1 MLLTDRGVCDI
12 RRFILA
18 GILLTQNNT
27 FIIGD
32 VARILGWIMNVLFNF
47 LNGVFGIQNIGL
59 CIILFTVIIYLLMLP
74 LTIKQQKFSKLSA
87 KMNPEIQ
94 QIQKKYKNKKDNE
107 SMMAMNEETQAVY
120 AKYGVSPTGSCLQ
133 LLIQMP
139 ILFALYR
146 VIMNVP
152 AYVNGVKDVFTELA
166 GRIMSAPGGTT
177 FMEELGTNGRMYLE
191 SRDFTQTNTIIDVL
205 YKLQDS
211 GAATWQMLA
220 DKFPDMEGLIVS
232 TQSSINHMNNFGI
245 NIANSPWNIAKSA
258 IATGSFLLL
267 VGAVL
272 VPLLAALTQWLN
284 VKMMPQPSTGDENE
298 TMNSTMKT
306 MNMMMPIMSAWF
318 CMTLPA
324 GMGLYWIMGAV
335 VRGIQQWSINKYL
348 DRLDLDEL
356 VKKNIEKNNRIR
368 EKKGLPPQ
376 KMTDIART
384 NVRTIENSSKKKSM
398 TEEERKAA
406 MEASTDYYKNSDKPG
421 SLASKAAMVARYN
434 EKTKK

>member
-1 MLLTDRGVCDI
+1 M
-12 RRFILA
+12 A

-59 CIILFTVIIYLLMLP
+59 CIILFTVLIYLLMLP

-94 QIQKKYKNKKDNE
+94 AIQKKYKDKKDNQ

-133 LLIQMP
+133 LIIQMP

-152 AYVNGVKDVFTELA
+152 AYVNGVKDIFVQLA
-166 GRIMSAPGGTT
+166 NQIMAAPGGSA
-177 FMEELGTNGRMYLE
+177 FIEELSTSGRMYIE
-191 SRDFTQTNTIIDVL
+191 GKDFTQVNTIVDVL

-211 GAATWQMLA
+211 GTATWQMLI
-220 DKFPDMEGLIVS
+220 DQFPEMEELILS
-232 TQSSINHMNNFGI
+232 TQASINHMNNFGI
-245 NIANSPWNIAKSA
+245 NIANSPWNIARSA
-258 IATGSFLLL
+258 LAAGSVLMLI
-267 VGAVL
+267 GAVL
-272 VPLLAALTQWLN
+272 VPFLAAFTQWLN
-284 VKMMPQPSTGDENE
+284 VKMMPQPSAGDNSND
-298 TMNSTMKT
+298 TMNATMKS
-306 MNMMMPIMSAWF
+306 MNMMMPLMSAWF
-318 CMTLPA
+318 CFTLPA

-335 VRGIQQWSINKYL
+335 VRGIQQWAINKYM
-348 DRLDLDEL
+348 DRLDLDE
-356 VKKNIEKNNRIR
+356 VIQKNIEKNNRIR

-376 KMTDIART
+376 KINDIART
-384 NVRTIENSSKKKSM
+384 NVKAIENSSRRKAM
-398 TEEERKAA
+398 TDEERKAA
-406 MEASTDYYKNSDKPG
+406 MEASTNYYKNSEKEG
-421 SLASKAAMVARYN
+421 SLASKAAMVAKYN
-434 EKTKK
+434 ERTKK

>member
-1 MLLTDRGVCDI
+1 M
-12 RRFILA
+12 A

>member
-1 MLLTDRGVCDI
+1 M
-12 RRFILA
+12 A

-47 LNGVFGIQNIGL
+47 LSSVFGIQNIGL

-87 KMNPEIQ
+87 KMNPELQ
-94 QIQKKYKNKKDNE
+94 EIQKKYKNKKDNN
-107 SMMAMNEETQAVY
+107 SMMAMNEETQAIY

-152 AYVNGVKDVFTELA
+152 AYVNGVKGVFMELA
-166 GRIMSAPGGTT
+166 EKIMAAPGGSD
-177 FMEELGTNGRMYLE
+177 FIKELSTNGRMYIE
-191 SRDFTQTNTIIDVL
+191 GKDFAQINTVIDVL
-205 YKLQDS
+205 YKLQDTGS
-211 GAATWQMLA
+211 ATWQMLI
-220 DKFPDMEGLIVS
+220 DRFPEMESLIHT
-232 TQSSINHMNNFGI
+232 TQASISGMNNFGI

-258 IATGSFLLL
+258 LAAGSVAMFA
-267 VGAVL
+267 GAVL

-284 VKMMPQPSTGDENE
+284 VKMMPQPSAGDGND
-298 TMNSTMKT
+298 TMNATMKS
-306 MNMMMPIMSAWF
+306 MNMMMPLMSAWF
-318 CMTLPA
+318 CFTLPA
-324 GMGLYWIMGAV
+324 GMGLYWIVGAV

-348 DRLDLDEL
+348 DRLDLDE
-356 VKKNIEKNNRIR
+356 VVRKNIEKNNRIR

-376 KMTDIART
+376 KINSIAKT
-384 NVRTIENSSKKKSM
+384 NVKAIDHADKKKM
-398 TEEERKAA
+398 TEEERQAA
-406 MEASTDYYKNSDKPG
+406 LEASTSYYKNSDKPG
-421 SLASKAAMVARYN
+421 SLASKAAMVAKYN

>member
-1 MLLTDRGVCDI
+1 M
-12 RRFILA
+12 A

-47 LNGVFGIQNIGL
+47 LNGAFGIQNIGL

-94 QIQKKYKNKKDNE
+94 AIQKKYKDRKDNQ

-152 AYVNGVKDVFTELA
+152 AYVNGVKDIFMQLA
-166 GRIMSAPGGTT
+166 NQIMAAPGGSA
-177 FMEELGTNGRMYLE
+177 FMEELSTSGRMYIE
-191 SRDFTQTNTIIDVL
+191 GKDFSQVNTIVDVL

-211 GAATWQMLA
+211 GTATWQMLI
-220 DKFPDMEGLIVS
+220 DQFPEMEELILS
-232 TQSSINHMNNFGI
+232 THASINHMNNFGI

-258 IATGSFLLL
+258 LAAGSVLMLI
-267 VGAVL
+267 GAVL
-272 VPLLAALTQWLN
+272 VPFLAALTQWLN
-284 VKMMPQPSTGDENE
+284 VKMMPQPSAGDNGND
-298 TMNSTMKT
+298 TMNATMKS
-306 MNMMMPIMSAWF
+306 MNMMMPLMSAWF
-318 CMTLPA
+318 CFTLPA

-348 DRLDLDEL
+348 DRLDLDE
-356 VKKNIEKNNRIR
+356 VIRQNIEKNNRIR
-368 EKKGLPPQ
+368 EKKGLSPQ
-376 KMTDIART
+376 KINEIVRT
-384 NVRTIENSSKKKSM
+384 NVKAIENTGRQKTM
-398 TEEERKAA
+398 TDEERKAA
-406 MEASTDYYKNSDKPG
+406 IEASTNYYKNSEKEG
-421 SLASKAAMVARYN
+421 SLASKAAMVAKYN
-434 EKTKK
+434 ERTKK

>member
-1 MLLTDRGVCDI
+1 M
-12 RRFILA
+12 A

-59 CIILFTVIIYLLMLP
+59 CIILFTVIIYFLMLP

-94 QIQKKYKNKKDNE
+94 QIQKKYKNRKDNE

-166 GRIMSAPGGTT
+166 GRIMSAPGGIE

-211 GAATWQMLA
+211 GAATWQMLI
-220 DKFPDMEGLIVS
+220 DKFPEMEELIVS

-258 IATGSFLLL
+258 ISTGSFLLL
-267 VGAVL
+267 VGAIL
-272 VPLLAALTQWLN
+272 VPLLAAFTQWLN

-348 DRLDLDEL
+348 DKLDLDEV

-384 NVRTIENSSKKKSM
+384 NVRAIENNGKKKGM

-406 MEASTDYYKNSDKPG
+406 MEASTNYYKNSDKPG
-421 SLASKAAMVARYN
+421 SLASKAAMVAKYN

>member
-1 MLLTDRGVCDI
+1 
-12 RRFILA
+12 
-18 GILLTQNNT
+18 
-27 FIIGD
+27 
-32 VARILGWIMNVLFNF
+32 
-47 LNGVFGIQNIGL
+47 
-59 CIILFTVIIYLLMLP
+59 
-74 LTIKQQKFSKLSA
+74 
-87 KMNPEIQ
+87 
-94 QIQKKYKNKKDNE
+94 
-107 SMMAMNEETQAVY
+107 
-120 AKYGVSPTGSCLQ
+120 
-133 LLIQMP
+133 
-139 ILFALYR
+139 
-146 VIMNVP
+146 
-152 AYVNGVKDVFTELA
+152 
-166 GRIMSAPGGTT
+166 
-177 FMEELGTNGRMYLE
+177 MEELGTNGRMYLE

-267 VGAVL
+267 AGAVL

>member
-1 MLLTDRGVCDI
+1 M
-12 RRFILA
+12 A

-59 CIILFTVIIYLLMLP
+59 CIILFTVIIYLLILP

>member
-1 MLLTDRGVCDI
+1 
-12 RRFILA
+12 
-18 GILLTQNNT
+18 
-27 FIIGD
+27 
-32 VARILGWIMNVLFNF
+32 
-47 LNGVFGIQNIGL
+47 
-59 CIILFTVIIYLLMLP
+59 
-74 LTIKQQKFSKLSA
+74 
-87 KMNPEIQ
+87 
-94 QIQKKYKNKKDNE
+94 
-107 SMMAMNEETQAVY
+107 MNEETQAVY

-267 VGAVL
+267 AGAVL

>member
-1 MLLTDRGVCDI
+1 M
-12 RRFILA
+12 A

-47 LNGVFGIQNIGL
+47 LNSVFGIQNIGL

-87 KMNPEIQ
+87 KMNPELE
-94 QIQKKYKNKKDNE
+94 QIRKKYQNKKDND
-107 SMMAMNEETQAVY
+107 SMMAMNEETQAIY
-120 AKYGVSPTGSCLQ
+120 AKYGVSPTGSCIQ

-139 ILFALYR
+139 ILLALYR

-152 AYVNGVKDVFTELA
+152 AYVMGVKDVFTGLA
-166 GRIMSAPGGTT
+166 NEIMTAPGGSA
-177 FMEELGTNGRMYLE
+177 FMEELSTNGRMYLE
-191 SRDFTQTNTIIDVL
+191 NRDFTQVNTIIDVL
-205 YKLQDS
+205 YKLQET
-211 GAATWQMLA
+211 GNATWQMLI
-220 DKFPDMEGLIVS
+220 DQFPSMEQMIVT
-232 TQSSINHMNNFGI
+232 TQTSINHMNNFGI

-258 IATGSFLLL
+258 IATGSILLL

-272 VPLLAALTQWLN
+272 VPFLAWFTQWLN
-284 VKMMPQPSTGDENE
+284 VRMMPQPNTGDGGND
-298 TMNSTMKT
+298 TMNSTMKS
-306 MNMMMPIMSAWF
+306 MNMVMPLMSAWF

-324 GMGLYWIMGAV
+324 GMGIYWIMGAV
-335 VRGIQQWSINKYL
+335 VRAIQQWAINKYM
-348 DRLDLDEL
+348 DKLDLDEV

-376 KMTDIART
+376 KITDIAKT
-384 NVRTIENSSKKKSM
+384 NVKTIDNSKKK
-398 TEEERKAA
+398 TKTDEQRRAE
-406 MEASTDYYKNSDKPG
+406 MEASTNYYKNAEKPG
-421 SLASKAAMVARYN
+421 SLASKAAMVAKYN

>member
-1 MLLTDRGVCDI
+1 M
-12 RRFILA
+12 A
-18 GILLTQNNT
+18 GILLTQNST

-94 QIQKKYKNKKDNE
+94 QIQKKYKNKKDND

-152 AYVNGVKDVFTELA
+152 AYVNGVRDVFTELA
-166 GRIMSAPGGTT
+166 NQIMAAPGGVE
-177 FMEELGTNGRMYLE
+177 FMQELQSNGRMFIE
-191 SRDFTQTNTIIDVL
+191 GKDFNQINTIVDVL
-205 YKLQDS
+205 YKLQDT
-211 GAATWQMLA
+211 GTATWQMLI
-220 DKFPDMEGLIVS
+220 DKFPDMESLILS
-232 TQSSINHMNNFGI
+232 TQNSITSMNNFGI
-245 NIANSPWNIAKSA
+245 NIANSPWNIARSA
-258 IATGSFLLL
+258 LAAGSFLMLI
-267 VGAVL
+267 GAVL
-272 VPLLAALTQWLN
+272 IPFLAAFTQWLN
-284 VKMMPQPSTGDENE
+284 VKMMPQPSTGDAND
-298 TMNSTMKT
+298 TMNSTMKS
-306 MNMMMPIMSAWF
+306 MNMMMPLMSAWF
-318 CMTLPA
+318 CFTLPA

-335 VRGIQQWSINKYL
+335 VRGIQQWAINKHL
-348 DRLDLDEL
+348 DKLDLDDI

-368 EKKGLPPQ
+368 EKKGLSPQ
-376 KMTDIART
+376 KITDIART
-384 NVRTIENSSKKKSM
+384 NVKAIDQTNKKTM

-406 MEASTDYYKNSDKPG
+406 VEASTNYYKNSDKPG
-421 SLASKAAMVARYN
+421 SLASKAAMVAKYN